1 MIRRGVREDLT
12 PVLKITKNCAVEMD
26 AMGIYQWN
34 ENYPNRN
41 AFLNDINNNE
51 LLVFTK
57 GSLVIGCIA
66 LCEKMDDA
74 YKNVRWLIKDG
85 KNLYI
90 HRLAVDP
97 QFQKKGI
104 GKKLMDY
111 AEDFAKKNNFISIR
125 LDTFS
130 KNKNNM
136 KFYERRG
143 YKKLDEVFFPNQSK
157 FPFHCY
163 ELIIE

>member
-1 MIRRGVREDLT
+1 MIRRGVHEDLT
-12 PVLKITKNCAVEMD
+12 PILEITKNCAVKMD

-34 ENYPNRN
+34 ENYPNKN
-41 AFLNDINNNE
+41 AFIDDIKNNE

-57 GSLVIGCIA
+57 GALLVGCIA
-66 LCEKMDDA
+66 LCTKMDDV
-74 YKNVRWLIKDG
+74 YKNVKWLTKG
-85 KNLYI
+85 VKNLYI

-111 AEDFAKKNNFISIR
+111 AEDFAKKNNFISVR

-136 KFYERRG
+136 RFYERRG
-143 YKKLDEVFFPNQSK
+143 YKRLEKVFFPEQSR
-157 FPFHCY
+157 FPFYCY
-163 ELIIE
+163 ELII

>member
-1 MIRRGVREDLT
+1 MIRRGVHEDLI
-12 PVLKITKNCAVEMD
+12 PILEITKNCAVKMD

-41 AFLNDINNNE
+41 AFIDDIKNSE

-57 GSLVIGCIA
+57 GALLVGCIA
-66 LCEKMDDA
+66 LCTKMDDV
-74 YKNVRWLIKDG
+74 YKDVKWLTKDV
-85 KNLYI
+85 KSLYV

-136 KFYERRG
+136 RFYERRG
-143 YKKLDEVFFPNQSK
+143 YKRLEEVFFPEQSK
-157 FPFHCY
+157 FPFYCY
-163 ELIIE
+163 ELII

>member
-1 MIRRGVREDLT
+1 MIRRGVHEDLMRI
-12 PVLKITKNCAVEMD
+12 LEITKNCAVKMD

-41 AFLNDINNNE
+41 AFIDDIKNNE

-57 GSLVIGCIA
+57 GALLVGCIA
-66 LCEKMDDA
+66 LCTKMDDV
-74 YKNVRWLIKDG
+74 YKDVKWLTKDV
-85 KNLYI
+85 KSLYV

-136 KFYERRG
+136 RFYECRG
-143 YKKLDEVFFPNQSK
+143 YKRLEEVFFPEQSK
-157 FPFHCY
+157 FPFYCY
-163 ELIIE
+163 ELIF

>member
-1 MIRRGVREDLT
+1 MIRRGVHEDLM
-12 PVLKITKNCAVEMD
+12 PILKITKNCAVKMD

-41 AFLNDINNNE
+41 AFIDDIKNNE

-57 GSLVIGCIA
+57 GDLLVGCIA
-66 LCEKMDDA
+66 LCTKMDHV
-74 YKNVRWLIKDG
+74 YKNVKWLTKDV
-85 KNLYI
+85 KSLYI

-111 AEDFAKKNNFISIR
+111 AEDFAKKNNFISVR

-136 KFYERRG
+136 RFYERRG
-143 YKKLDEVFFPNQSK
+143 YKRLEKVFFPEQSR
-157 FPFHCY
+157 FPFYCY
-163 ELIIE
+163 ELII

>member
-1 MIRRGVREDLT
+1 MIRRGVHEDLIRI
-12 PVLKITKNCAVEMD
+12 LEITKNCAVKMD

-41 AFLNDINNNE
+41 AFIDDIKNNE

-57 GSLVIGCIA
+57 GALLVGCIA
-66 LCEKMDDA
+66 LCTKMDDV
-74 YKNVRWLIKDG
+74 YKDVKWLTKDV
-85 KNLYI
+85 KSLYV

-136 KFYERRG
+136 RFYERRG
-143 YKKLDEVFFPNQSK
+143 YKRLEEVFFPEQSK
-157 FPFHCY
+157 FPFYCY
-163 ELIIE
+163 ELII

>member
-1 MIRRGVREDLT
+1 MIRRGVHEDLI
-12 PVLKITKNCAVEMD
+12 PILEITKNCAVKMD

-41 AFLNDINNNE
+41 AFIDDIKNNE

-57 GSLVIGCIA
+57 GDLLVGCIA
-66 LCEKMDDA
+66 LCTKMDDV
-74 YKNVRWLIKDG
+74 YKDVKWLTKDV
-85 KNLYI
+85 KSLYV

-111 AEDFAKKNNFISIR
+111 AEDFAKKNNFISVR

-136 KFYERRG
+136 RFYERRG
-143 YKKLDEVFFPNQSK
+143 YKRLEKVFFPEQSR
-157 FPFHCY
+157 FPFYCY
-163 ELIIE
+163 ELII

>member
-1 MIRRGVREDLT
+1 MIRRGVHEDLM
-12 PVLKITKNCAVEMD
+12 PILEITKKCAVKMD

-41 AFLNDINNNE
+41 AFIDDIKNNE

-57 GSLVIGCIA
+57 GALLVGCIA
-66 LCEKMDDA
+66 LCTKMDDV
-74 YKNVRWLIKDG
+74 YKNVKWLTKG
-85 KNLYI
+85 VKNLYI

-111 AEDFAKKNNFISIR
+111 AEDFAKKNNFISVR

-136 KFYERRG
+136 RFYERRG
-143 YKKLDEVFFPNQSK
+143 YKRLEEVFFPEQSK
-157 FPFHCY
+157 FPFYCY
-163 ELIIE
+163 ELII

>member
-1 MIRRGVREDLT
+1 MIRRGVHEDLT
-12 PVLKITKNCAVEMD
+12 PILEITKNCAVKMD

-41 AFLNDINNNE
+41 AFIDDIKNNE

-57 GSLVIGCIA
+57 GDLLVGCIA
-66 LCEKMDDA
+66 LCTKMDDV
-74 YKNVRWLIKDG
+74 YKNVKWLTKDV
-85 KNLYI
+85 KSLYI

-111 AEDFAKKNNFISIR
+111 AEDFAKKNNFISVR

-136 KFYERRG
+136 RFYERRG
-143 YKKLDEVFFPNQSK
+143 YKRLEKVFFPEQSR
-157 FPFHCY
+157 FPFYCY
-163 ELIIE
+163 ELII

>member
-1 MIRRGVREDLT
+1 MIRRGVHEDLM
-12 PVLKITKNCAVEMD
+12 PILKITKNCAVKMD

-41 AFLNDINNNE
+41 AFIDDIKNNE

-57 GSLVIGCIA
+57 GALLVGCIA
-66 LCEKMDDA
+66 LCTKMDHV
-74 YKNVRWLIKDG
+74 YKNVKWLTKDV
-85 KNLYI
+85 KSLYI

-111 AEDFAKKNNFISIR
+111 AEDFAKKNNFISVR

-136 KFYERRG
+136 RFYERRG
-143 YKKLDEVFFPNQSK
+143 YKRLEEVFFPEQSK
-157 FPFHCY
+157 FPFYCY
-163 ELIIE
+163 ELII